1 MEVQLRHGPKSADDP
16 SDVHP
21 VEHPRTRRGTLSP
34 SGNLPPED
42 LPRLSSLPW
51 EFSSKRSS
59 CSSEIERRSHKPPPE
74 GLDEVMGSVS
84 ASSWLWVGGQRF
96 GPGRT
101 LWTC

>member
-1 MEVQLRHGPKSADDP
+1 MEGQLRHGPKSADDP

-21 VEHPRTRRGTLSP
+21 VGHPRTRRGILSP
-34 SGNLPPED
+34 SGDPPPED

-51 EFSSKRSS
+51 DFLSKRSS

-74 GLDEVMGSVS
+74 GLDEGIGSAS
-84 ASSWLWVGGQRF
+84 DSSWLWVGWLEF

-101 LWTC
+101 PRT